1 MGTRYLGGYIGY
13 DDSNIDWLGEF
24 TMAWEKN
31 INTIIKTADKYPQ
44 ESYAMVVRSIQSEWV
59 SLQRIAWDTGGVFM
73 GVEKIIWGTFL
84 PRLFL
89 GNKKL
94 SHPSWEL

>member
-31 INTIIKTADKYPQ
+31 INTY
-44 ESYAMVVRSIQSEWV
+44 
-59 SLQRIAWDTGGVFM
+59 
-73 GVEKIIWGTFL
+73 VEI
-84 PRLFL
+84 
-89 GNKKL
+89 
-94 SHPSWEL
+94 